1 MEDNTCKIGEKF
13 SGAWARRNGWGTLG
27 IYRAAT
33 ICRAFTGRPLFSQH
47 PPSLLIALWPA
58 AFFVLFSPLH
68 CRIRLLLF
76 DLKLASMVVLSS
88 WYLAVLGELRWSM
101 KSAPSARPQSFL
113 QQARPGLTDLI
124 HHCTVSIARIN
135 SFFYVFLDQTCSF
148 DNFQFTDWMWDL
160 ILGSRFWMRFW
171 IGIQSSYSAPTLC
184 WLLTIVFCFW
194 MRFCI
199 KWYTMDDL
207 MLCSNV
213 GCFVLTKVFT
223 K

>member
-76 DLKLASMVVLSS
+76 EVVTDGGELCCPADIWRFWVNCGDPWNQLHQLGRKAFYNKPGLASLISFTTALWAS
-88 WYLAVLGELRWSM
+88 PELIRFLCFS
-101 KSAPSARPQSFL
+101 RPNL
-113 QQARPGLTDLI
+113 
-124 HHCTVSIARIN
+124 
-135 SFFYVFLDQTCSF
+135 FF
-148 DNFQFTDWMWDL
+148 W
-160 ILGSRFWMRFW
+160 
-171 IGIQSSYSAPTLC
+171 
-184 WLLTIVFCFW
+184 
-194 MRFCI
+194 
-199 KWYTMDDL
+199 
-207 MLCSNV
+207 
-213 GCFVLTKVFT
+213 
-223 K
+223 